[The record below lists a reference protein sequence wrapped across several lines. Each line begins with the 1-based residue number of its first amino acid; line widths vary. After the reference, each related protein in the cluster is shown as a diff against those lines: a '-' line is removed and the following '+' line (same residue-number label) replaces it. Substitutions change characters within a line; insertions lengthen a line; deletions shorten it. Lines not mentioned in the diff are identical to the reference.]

1 MQVLRR
7 VALPLVNS
15 FIITAALF
23 ALMYSLIHMEEPEL
37 SLSSTLPVIKL
48 SIIPDEETNIPIV
61 KRVDPP
67 IEVEPAPLISKDVE
81 IFDIGEIET
90 DFGGYY
96 EPVAVLDGLAV
107 PTDNQ
112 LVIAI
117 GFPPEYPTRAL
128 MRGIEGYAIVGF
140 SVSAAGSVVAPYIL
154 ESEPN
159 TVFDRSSLK
168 AISKFKYKARM
179 VNGRAVSTDGQ
190 RHMFIFK
197 LDK

>member
-190 RHMFIFK
+190 RYMFIFK

>member
-23 ALMYSLIHMEEPEL
+23 AMMYSLIHMEEPEL
-37 SLSSTLPVIKL
+37 SARPTLPVIKL
-48 SIIPDEETNIPIV
+48 SNIPDDEPNIPIV
-61 KRVDPP
+61 KQVEPP
-67 IEVEPAPLISKDVE
+67 IEVELAPIISKAVE
-81 IFDIGEIET
+81 IFDIGDIET
-90 DFGGYY
+90 DLGGYY
-96 EPVAVLDGLAV
+96 EPTTTFGGIAA
-107 PTDNQ
+107 PMDNQ

-117 GFPPEYPTRAL
+117 GFPPEYPSRAL

-154 ESEPN
+154 ESQPN
-159 TVFDRSSLK
+159 ELFDRSSLK
-168 AISKFKYKARM
+168 AISKFKYKARR

-190 RHMFIFK
+190 RYMFTFK
-197 LDK
+197 LDN

>member
-1 MQVLRR
+1 
-7 VALPLVNS
+7 
-15 FIITAALF
+15 
-23 ALMYSLIHMEEPEL
+23 
-37 SLSSTLPVIKL
+37 LPVIKL
-48 SIIPDEETNIPIV
+48 SNIPEEEADIPIV

-67 IEVEPAPLISKDVE
+67 IEVEPAPLISEAVE

-90 DFGGYY
+90 DFGDYY
-96 EPVAVLDGLAV
+96 QPTAVVGGPLIPV
-107 PTDNQ
+107 DNQ

-117 GFPPEYPTRAL
+117 GFPPEYPNRAL

-140 SVSAAGSVVAPYIL
+140 SVSAAGSVVAPYIV

-159 TVFDRSSLK
+159 TGFDRSSLK

-190 RHMFIFK
+190 RYMFTFK
-197 LDK
+197 LDN

>member
-48 SIIPDEETNIPIV
+48 SNIPDEEPVIPIV

-67 IEVEPAPLISKDVE
+67 IEVEPAPLIFKAVE
-81 IFDIGEIET
+81 IFDIGEIDT
-90 DFGGYY
+90 DLGGHYQPTV
-96 EPVAVLDGLAV
+96 EVGGPLIPV
-107 PTDNQ
+107 DNQ

-117 GFPPEYPTRAL
+117 GFPPEYPNRAL

-140 SVSAAGSVVAPYIL
+140 SVSAVGSVVAPYIV

-190 RHMFIFK
+190 RYMFTFK
-197 LDK
+197 LDN

>member
-37 SLSSTLPVIKL
+37 SIRSTLPVIKL
-48 SIIPDEETNIPIV
+48 SNIPDEETNIPIV

-67 IEVEPAPLISKDVE
+67 IEVEPAPVISKVVE

-90 DFGGYY
+90 DLGGYY
-96 EPVAVLDGLAV
+96 QPAAALDGPV
-107 PTDNQ
+107 MPMDNQ

-117 GFPPEYPTRAL
+117 GFPPEYPNRAL

-140 SVSAAGSVVAPYIL
+140 SVSAAGSVVAPYIV

-159 TVFDRSSLK
+159 TIFDRPSLK
-168 AISKFKYKARM
+168 AISKFKYKARK

-190 RHMFIFK
+190 RYMFTFK
-197 LDK
+197 LDN

>member
-190 RHMFIFK
+190 RYMFTFK